1 VIGSSSAQDFGHCCS
16 RDTMLLSL
24 CKNSSVDVSFCEH
37 IQYMLYGRAWIY
49 FFFYSGIFN
58 MQLQGIIY
66 VYGTFYLV
74 IIKGIV
80 SRDFVVWKNG
90 V

>member
-1 VIGSSSAQDFGHCCS
+1 LVAVARRILDIVALVTLCCCLSAKIRRLMLVSVSTYSICC
-16 RDTMLLSL
+16 TVELG
-24 CKNSSVDVSFCEH
+24 F
-37 IQYMLYGRAWIY
+37 I